1 MTACWVVGAGG
12 LIGSAVAR
20 ASGSSAP
27 RESVPWHDRR
37 AAAEVLAAR
46 ARGFRDACGD
56 QPWGIVWAAGAIT
69 VASDEERAR
78 REVEAFEACLAS
90 VARNLPSGPGSVV
103 LVSSAGGLHAGSEHP
118 PFDSTTAP
126 APISPYG
133 RAKLAQ
139 ERCAASVLEGA
150 APLVI
155 ARVSNA
161 YGPGQDLGKTQGI
174 VSRLAR
180 SAVLREPANV
190 FVPLSTVRD
199 YVYADD
205 AGRSL
210 LAWADCARDDPEPVR
225 TVVVASGTGTSIAQL
240 IRTVNDIAHRKV
252 PIALG
257 THPSAAYQPP
267 DLRFT
272 PTVLPEGA
280 RLRPTPLPVGV
291 RHVVDD
297 IRARMQRGRALA
309 R

>member
-20 ASGSSAP
+20 ESADPTP
-27 RESVPWHDRR
+27 RSPVPWHDRD
-37 AAAEVLAAR
+37 AAVAAIDAQ
-46 ARGFRDACGD
+46 ARGFRDASGD
-56 QPWGIVWAAGAIT
+56 RPWAIVWAAGAIT
-69 VASDEERAR
+69 VASGEQQAR
-78 REVEAFEACLAS
+78 YEAEAFEACLAS
-90 VARNLPSGPGSVV
+90 IARQLPSGPGSVV
-103 LVSSAGGLHAGSEHP
+103 LVSSAGGLHAGSQQP
-118 PFDSTTAP
+118 PFDAGTAP
-126 APISPYG
+126 APTSPYG

-139 ERCAASVLEGA
+139 EQCAASLLDGA

-161 YGPGQDLGKTQGI
+161 YGPGQDLGKPQGI

-199 YVYADD
+199 YVYVDD
-205 AGRSL
+205 AARSL
-210 LAWADCARDDPEPVR
+210 LAWANVARVGSEAMR
-225 TVVVASGTGTSIAQL
+225 TVVVASGAGTSIAQL
-240 IRTVNDIAHRKV
+240 IRIVNDVAHRKV

-257 THPSAAYQPP
+257 SHPSAAFQAP

-272 PTVLPEGA
+272 PTPLPD
-280 RLRPTPLPVGV
+280 RDPLPLTPLPVGV

-297 IRARMQRGRALA
+297 IRVRMQRVGALA
-309 R
+309 P